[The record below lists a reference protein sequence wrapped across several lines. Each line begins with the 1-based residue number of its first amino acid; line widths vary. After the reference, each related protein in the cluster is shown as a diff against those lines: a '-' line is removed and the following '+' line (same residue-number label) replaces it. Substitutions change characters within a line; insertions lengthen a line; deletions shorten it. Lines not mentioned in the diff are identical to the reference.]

1 MKYNM
6 RKVLLL
12 LLYILPL
19 AISAQITESR
29 YDYSEAAR
37 SITEDCVTRK
47 EKARAIYKW
56 MCANIAYDTS
66 YSIYTAD
73 ECWDRR
79 RGVCQAYCDLF
90 YQLGACVGLDV
101 RRITGKTRDKETGRL
116 SSRGHMW
123 LFVVTEGENTGI
135 LVDPTWG
142 AGSVNGDKFEWK
154 SDDMSWFDVDPYWLL
169 FTHYPDDE
177 SYQLIPRKITLQQF
191 LKLPYLW
198 PFLEAYGLN
207 GKEIFERALEGKTD
221 LPDFYDE
228 GTADLLLREIPLTGE
243 LRIGSK
249 YRFVIEKRNDKKAAL
264 INGNN
269 FSDLNEWDRKGNN
282 YATEYIPHSPGT
294 VSLGINGEGNS
305 FHIVLEYRVAEP
317 SRADWERLSKE
328 KPFDAPEISRL
339 KNMNRDLCEV
349 YGVDGQRLL
358 EAVRREKVTA
368 LPRFYRVPDADC
380 ILIDFPFQEV
390 LKVGESYRIR
400 LKTSKAIGLAVQ
412 NVDTWY
418 KEWTEEEKDVYSI
431 VVTPLKKGLL
441 SVNLKYDEP
450 NYYRLLEYRVN

>member
-12 LLYILPL
+12 LLCVLPL
-19 AISAQITESR
+19 SVSAQIPESR

-37 SITEDCVTRK
+37 SITENCVTPK

-56 MCANIAYDTS
+56 ICANIAYDTS

-90 YQLGACVGLDV
+90 YQLGTCVGLDV
-101 RRITGKTRDKETGRL
+101 RRITGKTRDRETGRL
-116 SSRGHMW
+116 SSNGHMW

-142 AGSVNGDKFEWK
+142 AGSVSGDKFERK
-154 SDDMSWFDVDPYWLL
+154 ADDMSWFDVDPYWLL

-177 SYQLIPRKITLQQF
+177 SYQLISGKISLQQF
-191 LKLPYLW
+191 LKLPYVW

-221 LPDFYDE
+221 LPDFYEE

-249 YRFVIEKRNDKKAAL
+249 YRFVIGKRKDKKAAL
-264 INGNN
+264 INGDN
-269 FSDLNEWDRKGNN
+269 FSYLDDWDTQGDY
-282 YATEYIPHSPGT
+282 YATEYIPRSPGT
-294 VSLGINGEGNS
+294 VSVGINGEGNS

-328 KPFDAPEISRL
+328 LPLDAPEVMQL
-339 KNMNRDLCEV
+339 KNMNRDLCEA
-349 YGVDGQRLL
+349 YGIDGRRLL
-358 EAVRREKVTA
+358 EAVRKGKVTA
-368 LPRFYRVPDADC
+368 LPQLYRIAGADC
-380 ILIDFPFQEV
+380 TLIDFPFQEV
-390 LKVGESYRIR
+390 LKVGEGYRIR
-400 LKTSKAIGLAVQ
+400 LKTRKAIDLAVL
-412 NVDTWY
+412 NGDTWHT
-418 KEWTEEEKDVYSI
+418 EWTDEGDGVYSI
-431 VVTPLKKGLL
+431 AVTPLKKGSL
-441 SVNLKYDEP
+441 SVNLKYEEP